1 VSLRKS
7 RFHQKQSLYAN
18 NIAIFVLVFP
28 EVLGRGAKV
37 WQIIFLV
44 KEGKDANQLINL
56 K

>member
-18 NIAIFVLVFP
+18 NITISVLVLL
-28 EVLGRGAKV
+28 EVLRQGDKV

-56 K
+56 N